1 VIDDAERLDAAFDS
15 RTTGPGMEQLSPAM
29 RALVDLAVEIAAAYS
44 HWGLEPADRERIYAA
59 SLRLAASG
67 TDGHLWAR
75 LARSRGLV
83 IGGTAAVAA
92 MAAAAIGV
100 GVLIE
105 RRGHHLARAT

>member
-1 VIDDAERLDAAFDS
+1 VIDEAERLDAAFDRRGS
-15 RTTGPGMEQLSPAM
+15 GAVADQLSPAM

-44 HWGLEPADRERIYAA
+44 AWGLDAADRERIYAQ
-59 SLRLAASG
+59 SLRLAAAG
-67 TDGHLWAR
+67 ADRHLWDR

-83 IGGTAAVAA
+83 IGGTAALAA